1 MNREQRRKAAKTPM
15 DAKTL
20 KRIVDDAVAETKNA
34 SLRVFMLALA
44 KDYRDNGVE
53 PKEAVVYLKQMED
66 SIDELQK
73 DEKLRAEIFRYI
85 QSARA
90 DEEEGD

>member
-20 KRIVDDAVAETKNA
+20 KRIVDDAIAETKNV
-34 SLRVFMLALA
+34 SLQVFMLALA

-53 PKEAVVYLKQMED
+53 PKEAVGFLKAMED
-66 SIDELQK
+66 SIDNLIK
-73 DEKLRAEIFRYI
+73 DDKERVEILKWI

-90 DEEEGD
+90 EEKEGN

>member
-1 MNREQRRKAAKTPM
+1 MNREQRRKEAKTPM

-34 SLRVFMLALA
+34 SLQVFMLALA

-53 PKEAVVYLKQMED
+53 PKEAIGFLKAMED
-66 SIDELQK
+66 SIDNLIK
-73 DEKLRAEIFRYI
+73 DDKERAETLKWI
-85 QSARA
+85 QSARV
-90 DEEEGD
+90 EEKEGD

>member
-20 KRIVDDAVAETKNA
+20 KRIVDDAIAETKNV
-34 SLRVFMLALA
+34 SLQVFILALA

-53 PKEAVVYLKQMED
+53 PKEAVGFLKAMED
-66 SIDELQK
+66 SIDNLIK
-73 DEKLRAEIFRYI
+73 DDKERAEILKWI

-90 DEEEGD
+90 EEKEGN

>member
-1 MNREQRRKAAKTPM
+1 MNREQKRKAAKQPM

-34 SLRVFMLALA
+34 SLQVFMLALA

-53 PKEAVVYLKQMED
+53 PKEAVGFLKAMED
-66 SIDELQK
+66 SIDNLIK
-73 DEKLRAEIFRYI
+73 DDKERAEILKWI
-85 QSARA
+85 QSVRA
-90 DEEEGD
+90 EEKEGD

>member
-15 DAKTL
+15 DARTL
-20 KRIVDDAVAETKNA
+20 KTIVDDAVEETKNA
-34 SLRVFMLALA
+34 SLKVFMLALA

-53 PKEAVVYLKQMED
+53 PKEAVGFLKAMED
-66 SIDELQK
+66 SIDNLIK
-73 DEKLRAEIFRYI
+73 DDKERVEILKWI

-90 DEEEGD
+90 EEKEGN